1 MGKMSELAEQ
11 LTELRH
17 CGEILIGISETL
29 TEMFSTPTPIR
40 ESVQPKKEYTFE
52 EVRAIL
58 ATKSREGHTD
68 EVKEIITALGAE
80 KLSDI
85 KPEQYDELLKKVE
98 VL

>member
-1 MGKMSELAEQ
+1 MGKMGELAEH

-17 CGEILIGISETL
+17 CGEILIGISEVL
-29 TEMFSTPTPIR
+29 TEMFSTPTPVR
-40 ESVQPKKEYTFE
+40 ESVHPQKEYTFE

>member
-17 CGEILIGISETL
+17 CGEILIGISEAL
-29 TEMFSTPTPIR
+29 TEMFSTPTSVR
-40 ESVQPKKEYTFE
+40 ESVQSKKEYTFE

-85 KPEQYDELLKKVE
+85 KLEQYDELLKKVE

>member
-1 MGKMSELAEQ
+1 MVKMNELAEQ

-17 CGEILIGISETL
+17 CGEILIGISEVL
-29 TEMFSTPTPIR
+29 TEMFSTPTPVR
-40 ESVQPKKEYTFE
+40 ESVQPQKEYTFE

-85 KPEQYDELLKKVE
+85 KSEQYDELLKKVE

>member
-29 TEMFSTPTPIR
+29 TEMFSSPAPVREPMQKTPA
-40 ESVQPKKEYTFE
+40 FE

-58 ATKSREGHTD
+58 AKKSRDGYTEELKT
-68 EVKEIITALGAE
+68 IITELGADR
-80 KLSDI
+80 LSAV
-85 KPEQYDELLKKVE
+85 KPEQYDELLKKAE

>member
-17 CGEILIGISETL
+17 CGEILIGVSETL
-29 TEMFSTPTPIR
+29 TEMFSTPAPVR
-40 ESVQPKKEYTFE
+40 EPVQKTSTFE

-58 ATKSREGHTD
+58 AKKSRDGYTEEIKT
-68 EVKEIITALGAE
+68 IITELGADR
-80 KLSDI
+80 LSAV
-85 KPEQYDELLKKVE
+85 KPEQYDELLKKAE

>member
-17 CGEILIGISETL
+17 CGEILIGVSETL
-29 TEMFSTPTPIR
+29 TEMFSTPTPVR
-40 ESVQPKKEYTFE
+40 EPVQKAPTFE

-58 ATKSREGHTD
+58 AKKSRDGYTEEIKT
-68 EVKEIITALGAE
+68 IITELGADR
-80 KLSDI
+80 LSAV
-85 KPEQYDELLKKVE
+85 KPEQYDELLKKAE

>member
-1 MGKMSELAEQ
+1 
-11 LTELRH
+11 
-17 CGEILIGISETL
+17 
-29 TEMFSTPTPIR
+29 MFRFTA
-40 ESVQPKKEYTFE
+40 QPQKEYTFE

>member
-17 CGEILIGISETL
+17 CGEILIGISEAL
-29 TEMFSTPTPIR
+29 TEMFSTPTLVR
-40 ESVQPKKEYTFE
+40 ESVQSKKEYTFE

-68 EVKEIITALGAE
+68 EVKEVITALGAE
-80 KLSDI
+80 KLSDV

>member
-17 CGEILIGISETL
+17 CGEILIGVSETL
-29 TEMFSTPTPIR
+29 TEMFSTPAPVR
-40 ESVQPKKEYTFE
+40 EPVQKAPTFE

-58 ATKSREGHTD
+58 AKKSRDGYTEEIKT
-68 EVKEIITALGAE
+68 IITELGADR
-80 KLSDI
+80 LSAV
-85 KPEQYDELLKKVE
+85 KPEQYDELLKKAE

>member
-29 TEMFSTPTPIR
+29 TEMFSTPTSVR
-40 ESVQPKKEYTFE
+40 ESVQSKKEYTFE

-80 KLSDI
+80 KLSDV
-85 KPEQYDELLKKVE
+85 KPEQYEELLRKVE